1 MWTVGETAIIL
12 ELAHTGLLEVTAHLR
27 LIVRV
32 HSTNIV
38 SSRIV
43 HGHGLKLNSVVKFM
57 QSVLTSA
64 IPRFSLSPC
73 ANEQASP
80 KLHKPVS
87 SKWRQSVVLYLM

>member
-43 HGHGLKLNSVVKFM
+43 HGHGVGHS
-57 QSVLTSA
+57 
-64 IPRFSLSPC
+64 SLLIVTMC
-73 ANEQASP
+73 E
-80 KLHKPVS
+80 
-87 SKWRQSVVLYLM
+87 